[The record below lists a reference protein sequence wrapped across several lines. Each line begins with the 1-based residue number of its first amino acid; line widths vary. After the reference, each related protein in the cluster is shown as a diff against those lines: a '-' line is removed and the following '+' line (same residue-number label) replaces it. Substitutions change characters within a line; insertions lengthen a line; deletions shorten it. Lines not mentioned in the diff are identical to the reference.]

1 MGRNKISIQKIK
13 DERIRNITYY
23 KRKKGL
29 IKKAMELSLL
39 CEADILVCI
48 YPKLIAYNQL
58 LIFSTTNTADNFIEK
73 YIKNPLIKKE
83 IYGLKDYG
91 ALFTNNILN
100 EEQEKQI
107 KDNENSNKADINI
120 GKIINTNYI
129 NNNTLFNFKFPSF
142 FDFNKE
148 NNFFEPLNFKNVLNN
163 INLDNNKEQNLS
175 EANNKNINAGS
186 NIFEKENKS
195 KEQKEETKQKDNILN
210 LPDIPSFLND
220 KTEEAN
226 IKTIKNMNISNN
238 IFNNNMINFTNDSN
252 PLFNNFFNND
262 LNLNLFNDQNQ
273 QNINTFFQSKNQ
285 IPINPLPLEHNNN
298 PNKQNILGN
307 NFPFS
312 NFPLWPNFTNKI
324 IPYNKDKNTTNDY
337 LCQKRFNNDAIL

>member
-48 YPKLIAYNQL
+48 YPKLITYNQL

-148 NNFFEPLNFKNVLNN
+148 NHIFEPLNFKNILNN
-163 INLDNNKEQNLS
+163 INLDNNKEPNLS
-175 EANNKNINAGS
+175 EANNKILNACS
-186 NIFEKENKS
+186 LIFEKENES
-195 KEQKEETKQKDNILN
+195 KEQKEEIKQNDNILN

-220 KTEEAN
+220 KTEETN
-226 IKTIKNMNISNN
+226 IKNIKNMKISNN

-273 QNINTFFQSKNQ
+273 QNINTIFQSKNQ
-285 IPINPLPLEHNNN
+285 IPINPLSLEPNNKE
-298 PNKQNILGN
+298 NKQNISGN
-307 NFPFS
+307 LFPLS

-324 IPYNKDKNTTNDY
+324 IPYNNDKNNTNDF
-337 LCQKRFNNDAIL
+337 LCQKRFNNDTTL

>member
-39 CEADILVCI
+39 CDTDILVCI

-107 KDNENSNKADINI
+107 KDNENNNIADINI
-120 GKIINTNYI
+120 GKIINTNFI

-142 FDFNKE
+142 FNSNKE
-148 NNFFEPLNFKNVLNN
+148 NHILEPLNFKNILNT
-163 INLDNNKEQNLS
+163 INLDNKKEQNLS
-175 EANNKNINAGS
+175 ESNNKFINNLS
-186 NIFEKENKS
+186 FFEKENKS
-195 KEQKEETKQKDNILN
+195 KEQKKDIKQIENIFN
-210 LPDIPSFLND
+210 LPEIPSFLND
-220 KTEEAN
+220 KTEESN
-226 IKTIKNMNISNN
+226 INNNKNKNFNNN
-238 IFNNNMINFTNDSN
+238 IFNNKMININEDPN
-252 PLFNNFFNND
+252 LFLNNFFNSN
-262 LNLNLFNDQNQ
+262 LNLNLLNEQNY
-273 QNINTFFQSKNQ
+273 QNINSFFQTKCQ
-285 IPINPLPLEHNNN
+285 IPINPFPFEPNNN
-298 PNKQNILGN
+298 KNKQNISGN
-307 NFPFS
+307 YFS
-312 NFPLWPNFTNKI
+312 FANFPLWPNFTKKI
-324 IPYNKDKNTTNDY
+324 MPYINDKNNINNF
-337 LCQKRFNNDAIL
+337 LGKKRFNSDNII

>member
-1 MGRNKISIQKIK
+1 MLFRSLKRSGKLSYSDTAVLYRTNAQSRLIEEQLVREGIPYDIVGGTNFYSRREIK
-13 DERIRNITYY
+13 DLLAYLKTIDNGRDDIAVKRIINVP
-23 KRKKGL
+23 KRAIGETTLKHL
-29 IKKAMELSLL
+29 QEY
-39 CEADILVCI
+39 ADE
-48 YPKLIAYNQL
+48 NG
-58 LIFSTTNTADNFIEK
+58 NFIEK

-148 NNFFEPLNFKNVLNN
+148 NNFFEPLNFKNILNN

-186 NIFEKENKS
+186 NIFEKENES

-220 KTEEAN
+220 KTEETN
-226 IKTIKNMNISNN
+226 IKNIKNMNISNN

-262 LNLNLFNDQNQ
+262 LNLNLFSEKYQ

-285 IPINPLPLEHNNN
+285 IPINHLLFA
-298 PNKQNILGN
+298 KKNI
-307 NFPFS
+307 
-312 NFPLWPNFTNKI
+312 
-324 IPYNKDKNTTNDY
+324 
-337 LCQKRFNNDAIL
+337 